1 MTDADKAIQQMRY
14 ARDFI
19 DGNRSG
25 LGITNNFDRPLTQI
39 EVAQA
44 ASMGTIAAKHAMK
57 VIP

>member
-1 MTDADKAIQQMRY
+1 MTDADKAIEQMRF

-19 DGNRSG
+19 DNNRTG
-25 LGITNNFDRPLTQI
+25 LNITNNFDRLLTQI

-44 ASMGTIAAKHAMK
+44 ASMGTIAAKHAMR